1 MPANDVDETAI
12 AIVVEAELDDRLP
25 AEGSEFANEQLD
37 DGRMVAVK
45 QQRAF
50 GASPTGHEI
59 EPDLESG
66 AHSLDRG
73 PRQRVEPAA
82 VDA

>member
-1 MPANDVDETAI
+1 MPTDDVDRASI
-12 AIVVEAELDDRLP
+12 AVVVEGELDDRLP

-50 GASPTGHEI
+50 GASPAGHEI
-59 EPDLESG
+59 EPNLERD
-66 AHSLDRG
+66 AYSLDRG
-73 PRQRVEPAA
+73 PRQRVETAA